1 MSSKWWLV
9 PPALLVLWIA
19 SDMAIVRHSPLTRF
33 DGHEVGR
40 LETAM
45 WRSYYGHQ
53 PVRLFGQ
60 LLDLMR
66 HQYHLPF
73 WRASLAAWHAA
84 HAAVVFQ
91 RGHNRGEYELTL
103 PDLVD
108 YYAIIRRSGDIPFS
122 VEKTARLELEWWIV
136 HRDRA
141 MHAPGDLE
149 NSLAALQAAIYRRPA
164 SLFRDHASARAR
176 AMLLRDDAQAH
187 GGVADQDWKIIGL
200 LLDSSWVLLERAVAP
215 LNPIAAG
222 KRNENA
228 EGQ

>member
-1 MSSKWWLV
+1 MSRKWWLV
-9 PPALLVLWIA
+9 APALPILWIA
-19 SDMAIVRHSPLTRF
+19 GDAVLARPSSLARF

-66 HQYHLPF
+66 HQYHLSY
-73 WRASLAAWHAA
+73 WGASVAAWHAA

-91 RGHNRGEYELTL
+91 RGHNRAEYERAM

-108 YYAIIRRSGDIPFS
+108 YYAIIRRFSDTPFS
-122 VEKTARLELEWWIV
+122 VEQAARLELEWWIV

-141 MHAPGDLE
+141 TQAPGALE
-149 NSLAALQAAIYRRPA
+149 NSLAALQSAIYQRPE

-176 AMLLRDDAQAH
+176 AMLLRDDAQAR
-187 GGVADQDWKIIGL
+187 GGVSEQDWQAIGT
-200 LLDSSWVLLERAVAP
+200 LLDSSWTSLQQSVAQP
-215 LNPIAAG
+215 
-222 KRNENA
+222 
-228 EGQ
+228 